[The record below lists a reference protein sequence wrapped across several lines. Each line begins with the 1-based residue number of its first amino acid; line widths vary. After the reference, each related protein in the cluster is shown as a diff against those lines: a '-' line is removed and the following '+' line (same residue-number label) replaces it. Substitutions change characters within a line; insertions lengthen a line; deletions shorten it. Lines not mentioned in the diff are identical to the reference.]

1 MSAHNTF
8 QGLHAAHYDLVYA
21 EKPYA
26 EEAQFVADLLGR
38 TDGTLLDLAC
48 GTGRHA
54 LEFAGMGYDVTGVD
68 YNEALLELGRA
79 SAAEAG
85 TEIEFV
91 AGDMRELDL
100 GRTFDSVTCLFDSIG
115 YPCTDEGIV
124 AALTSARNHL
134 EPGGILAVEFLHEP
148 AMVRD
153 YSPVRVKRWP
163 LDDGG
168 ELLRI
173 SETELDLE
181 RGVMSVSYELIEL
194 AAEGAGYTRGSET
207 QENRYFE
214 VEEMRGL
221 MVQAGLEAERFLPA
235 YSSAEQ
241 VDDETWHVIAVAKR

>member
-1 MSAHNTF
+1 MPETNTF

-21 EKPYA
+21 DKPYA

-38 TDGTLLDLAC
+38 TEGSLLDLAC

-54 LEFAGMGYDVTGVD
+54 LEFAGMGYEVTGVD
-68 YNEALLELGRA
+68 YSEDLLELARR
-79 SAAEAG
+79 SAEEAG
-85 TEIEFV
+85 ASIEFV

-134 EPGGILAVEFLHEP
+134 EPEGTLAVEFLHEA
-148 AMVRD
+148 AMVRH
-153 YSPVRVKRWP
+153 YSPVRVRRWP
-163 LDDGG
+163 TADGG

-173 SETELDLE
+173 SETELDTE

-194 AAEGAGYTRGSET
+194 APEGGGYTRAAET

-214 VEEMRGL
+214 VEEMRSL
-221 MVQAGLEAERFLPA
+221 MSQAGLEVERFVPA
-235 YSSAEQ
+235 YSSSDSI
-241 VDDETWHVIAVAKR
+241 DDETFHVIAVAHR